1 MKYNKQ
7 GYRKKGY
14 KKRPKKKEMQGLC
27 VEVWNNNIEA
37 ALKIFKKKVKES
49 KLMLDLKEKAFF
61 KKPSA
66 KRREK
71 RAIAR
76 ARYQRLKEKENN
88 SKKF

>member
-7 GYRKKGY
+7 GYRKKGF
-14 KKRPKKKEMQGLC
+14 KKRPKRKEMQGLC
-27 VEVWNNNIEA
+27 VEVWNNNIES

-49 KLMLDLKEKAFF
+49 KLLYDLKEKQYY
-61 KKPSA
+61 KKPSE

-76 ARYQRLKEKENN
+76 ARYRVRPESQ
-88 SKKF
+88 KKF